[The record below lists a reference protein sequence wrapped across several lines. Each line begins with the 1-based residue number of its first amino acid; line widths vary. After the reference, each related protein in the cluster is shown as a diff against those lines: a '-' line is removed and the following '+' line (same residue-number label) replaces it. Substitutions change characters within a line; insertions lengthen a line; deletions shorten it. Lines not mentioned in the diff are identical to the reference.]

1 MSGSQGPC
9 ALCFRLPI
17 FYNSLT
23 MIPERST
30 FFILASVGYFRLNL
44 FPRCYFW
51 GTAFSGSS
59 ATHFGR
65 RPKVRYAIVPN
76 RLIPRLIPMR
86 IIDKLVARFME
97 IRGDRTKR
105 TTEYVN

>member
-1 MSGSQGPC
+1 
-9 ALCFRLPI
+9 
-17 FYNSLT
+17 

-30 FFILASVGYFRLNL
+30 FFILGSVGYFRLNL

-65 RPKVRYAIVPN
+65 RPKARYAIVPN
-76 RLIPRLIPMR
+76 RLTNWIIPRLIPMR
-86 IIDKLVARFME
+86 ILDKLVARFME
-97 IRGDRTKR
+97 IKGRPHETDNKVR
-105 TTEYVN
+105 